1 MLNEFELLVD
11 ALSSLPSIG
20 KKSARKLAFF
30 LLDQDQKYIHEFT
43 NRIINAK
50 KNIKKCIACNNISL
64 NLLCSICSNSN
75 RDNSTLCVVPTIE
88 DLDKIE
94 TSGSY
99 DGLYFVINGELTC
112 KKSNMSLVEVNIHEL
127 TNRIKDDSKIENLI
141 IATNFSYS
149 GEYTS
154 KYIQNN
160 LSDLKLNIFR
170 IGFGLPLNSSLDYAD
185 NETLKQAFIN
195 KKILK
200 KGS

>member
-1 MLNEFELLVD
+1 MLVD

-43 NRIINAK
+43 NRIVNAK
-50 KNIKKCIACNNISL
+50 KNIKRCVACNNISL
-64 NLLCSICSNSN
+64 NSLCSICSNSN
-75 RDNSTLCVVPTIE
+75 RDNSTLCVVPTTE

-94 TSGSY
+94 FSGCY
-99 DGLYFVINGELTC
+99 NGLYFVINGELTN
-112 KKSNMSLVEVNIHEL
+112 KKSDMNLVEANIRVL
-127 TNRIKDDSKIENLI
+127 ANRIKDDSKIINLI

-154 KYIQNN
+154 EYIQNS
-160 LSDLKLNIFR
+160 LSDLELNIFR

-195 KKILK
+195 KRILK
-200 KGS
+200 KGD

>member
-1 MLNEFELLVD
+1 MLVD

-43 NRIINAK
+43 NRIVNAK
-50 KNIKKCIACNNISL
+50 KNIKRCVACNNISL
-64 NLLCSICSNSN
+64 NSLCSICSNSN
-75 RDNSTLCVVPTIE
+75 RDKSTLCVVPTTE

-94 TSGSY
+94 FSGCY
-99 DGLYFVINGELTC
+99 NGLYFVINGELTN
-112 KKSNMSLVEVNIHEL
+112 KKSDMNLVEANIRVL
-127 TNRIKDDSKIENLI
+127 ANRIKDDSKIVNLI

-154 KYIQNN
+154 EYIQNS
-160 LSDLKLNIFR
+160 LSDLELNIFR

-195 KKILK
+195 KRILK
-200 KGS
+200 KGD

>member
-1 MLNEFELLVD
+1 MLVD

-43 NRIINAK
+43 NRIVNAK
-50 KNIKKCIACNNISL
+50 KNIKRCVACNNISL
-64 NLLCSICSNSN
+64 NSLCSICSNSN
-75 RDNSTLCVVPTIE
+75 RDKSTLCVVPTTE

-94 TSGSY
+94 FSGCY
-99 DGLYFVINGELTC
+99 NGLYFVINGELTN
-112 KKSNMSLVEVNIHEL
+112 KKSDMNLVEANIRVL
-127 TNRIKDDSKIENLI
+127 VNRIKDDSKIVNLI

-154 KYIQNN
+154 EYIQNS
-160 LSDLKLNIFR
+160 LSDLELNIFR

-195 KKILK
+195 KRILK
-200 KGS
+200 KGD

>member
-1 MLNEFELLVD
+1 MLVD

-43 NRIINAK
+43 NRIVNAK
-50 KNIKKCIACNNISL
+50 KNIKRCVACNNISL
-64 NLLCSICSNSN
+64 NSLCSICSNSN
-75 RDNSTLCVVPTIE
+75 RDKSTLCVVPTTE

-94 TSGSY
+94 FSGCY
-99 DGLYFVINGELTC
+99 NGLYFVINGELTN
-112 KKSNMSLVEVNIHEL
+112 KKSDMNLVEANIHGL
-127 TNRIKDDSKIENLI
+127 LNRIKDDSKIINLI

-154 KYIQNN
+154 EYIQNS
-160 LSDLKLNIFR
+160 LSDLELNIFR

-195 KKILK
+195 KRILK
-200 KGS
+200 KGD

>member
-1 MLNEFELLVD
+1 MLVD

-43 NRIINAK
+43 NRIVNAK
-50 KNIKKCIACNNISL
+50 KNIKRCVACNNISL
-64 NLLCSICSNSN
+64 NSLCSICSNSN
-75 RDNSTLCVVPTIE
+75 RDKSTLCVVPTTE

-94 TSGSY
+94 FSGCY
-99 DGLYFVINGELTC
+99 NGLYFVINGELTN
-112 KKSNMSLVEVNIHEL
+112 KKSDMNLVEANIHGL
-127 TNRIKDDSKIENLI
+127 ANRIKDDSKIINLI

-154 KYIQNN
+154 EYIQNS
-160 LSDLKLNIFR
+160 LSDLELNIFR

-195 KKILK
+195 KRILK
-200 KGS
+200 KGD

>member
-1 MLNEFELLVD
+1 MLVD

-43 NRIINAK
+43 NRIVNAK
-50 KNIKKCIACNNISL
+50 KNIKRCVACNNISL
-64 NLLCSICSNSN
+64 NSLCSICSNSN
-75 RDNSTLCVVPTIE
+75 RDKSTLCVVPTTE

-94 TSGSY
+94 FSGCY
-99 DGLYFVINGELTC
+99 NGLYFVINGELTN
-112 KKSNMSLVEVNIHEL
+112 KKSDMNLVEANIRVL
-127 TNRIKDDSKIENLI
+127 ANRIKDDSKIINLI

-154 KYIQNN
+154 EYIQNS
-160 LSDLKLNIFR
+160 LSDLELNIFR

-195 KKILK
+195 KRILK
-200 KGS
+200 KGD

>member
-1 MLNEFELLVD
+1 MLVD

-43 NRIINAK
+43 NRIVNAK
-50 KNIKKCIACNNISL
+50 KNIKRCVACNNISL
-64 NLLCSICSNSN
+64 NSLCSICSNSN
-75 RDNSTLCVVPTIE
+75 RDNSTLCVVPTTE

-94 TSGSY
+94 FSGCY
-99 DGLYFVINGELTC
+99 NGLYFVINGELTN
-112 KKSNMSLVEVNIHEL
+112 KKSDMNLVEANIHVL
-127 TNRIKDDSKIENLI
+127 ANRIKDDSKIINLI

-154 KYIQNN
+154 EYIQNS
-160 LSDLKLNIFR
+160 LSDLELNIFR

-195 KKILK
+195 KRILK
-200 KGS
+200 KGD

>member
-1 MLNEFELLVD
+1 MLVD

-43 NRIINAK
+43 NRIVNAK
-50 KNIKKCIACNNISL
+50 KNIKRCVACNNISL
-64 NLLCSICSNSN
+64 NSLCSICSNSN
-75 RDNSTLCVVPTIE
+75 RDNSTLCVVPTTE

-94 TSGSY
+94 FSGCY
-99 DGLYFVINGELTC
+99 NGLYFVINGELTN
-112 KKSNMSLVEVNIHEL
+112 KKSDMNLVEANIRVL
-127 TNRIKDDSKIENLI
+127 ANRIKDDSKIINLI
-141 IATNFSYS
+141 IFSYS

-154 KYIQNN
+154 EYIQNS
-160 LSDLKLNIFR
+160 LSDLELNIFR

-195 KKILK
+195 KRILK
-200 KGS
+200 KGD

>member
-1 MLNEFELLVD
+1 MLVD

-43 NRIINAK
+43 NRIVNAK
-50 KNIKKCIACNNISL
+50 KNIKRCVACNNISL
-64 NLLCSICSNSN
+64 NSLCSICSNSN
-75 RDNSTLCVVPTIE
+75 RDKSTLCVVPTTE

-94 TSGSY
+94 FSGCY
-99 DGLYFVINGELTC
+99 NGLYFVINGELTN
-112 KKSNMSLVEVNIHEL
+112 KKSDMNLVEANIHAL
-127 TNRIKDDSKIENLI
+127 ANRIKDDSKIINLI

-154 KYIQNN
+154 EYIQNS
-160 LSDLKLNIFR
+160 LSDLELNIFR

-195 KKILK
+195 KRILK
-200 KGS
+200 KGD

>member
-1 MLNEFELLVD
+1 MLVD

-43 NRIINAK
+43 NRIVNAK
-50 KNIKKCIACNNISL
+50 KNIKRCVACNNISL
-64 NLLCSICSNSN
+64 NSLCSICSNSN
-75 RDNSTLCVVPTIE
+75 RDKSTLCVVPTTE

-94 TSGSY
+94 FSGCY
-99 DGLYFVINGELTC
+99 NGLYFVINGELTN
-112 KKSNMSLVEVNIHEL
+112 KKSDMNLVEANIHGL
-127 TNRIKDDSKIENLI
+127 VNRIKDDSKIINLI

-154 KYIQNN
+154 EYIQNS
-160 LSDLKLNIFR
+160 LSDLELNIFR

-195 KKILK
+195 KRILK
-200 KGS
+200 KGD

>member
-1 MLNEFELLVD
+1 MLVD

-43 NRIINAK
+43 NRIVNAK
-50 KNIKKCIACNNISL
+50 KNIKRCVACNNISL
-64 NLLCSICSNSN
+64 NSLCSICSNSN
-75 RDNSTLCVVPTIE
+75 RDKSTLCVVPTTE

-94 TSGSY
+94 FSGCY
-99 DGLYFVINGELTC
+99 NGLYFVINGELTN
-112 KKSNMSLVEVNIHEL
+112 KKSDMNLVEANIHSL
-127 TNRIKDDSKIENLI
+127 ANRIKDDSKIINLI

-154 KYIQNN
+154 EYIQNS
-160 LSDLKLNIFR
+160 LSDLELNIFR

-195 KKILK
+195 KRILK
-200 KGS
+200 KGD

>member
-1 MLNEFELLVD
+1 MLVD

-43 NRIINAK
+43 NRIVNAK
-50 KNIKKCIACNNISL
+50 KNIKRCVACNNISL
-64 NLLCSICSNSN
+64 NSLCSICSNSN
-75 RDNSTLCVVPTIE
+75 RDKSTLCVVPTTE

-94 TSGSY
+94 FSGCY
-99 DGLYFVINGELTC
+99 NGLYFVINGELTN
-112 KKSNMSLVEVNIHEL
+112 KKSDMNLVEANIHGL
-127 TNRIKDDSKIENLI
+127 ANRIKDDSKIINLI

-154 KYIQNN
+154 EYIQNS
-160 LSDLKLNIFR
+160 LCDLELNIFR

-195 KKILK
+195 KRILK
-200 KGS
+200 KGD